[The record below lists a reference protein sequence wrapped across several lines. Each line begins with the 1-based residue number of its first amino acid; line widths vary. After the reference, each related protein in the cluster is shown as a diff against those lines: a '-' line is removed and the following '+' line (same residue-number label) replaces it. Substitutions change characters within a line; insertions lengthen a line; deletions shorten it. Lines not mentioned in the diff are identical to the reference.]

1 MNIRKSTRR
10 LVSAVTIASTLGL
23 AAAPAAN
30 AAYVSYGYSAG
41 APTFLQCNT
50 YMTRALAEKQSYG
63 FTISHLKPCERKYTG
78 QWIGSFR
85 YSKGGVTPV

>member
-1 MNIRKSTRR
+1 MSMRTKAGS
-10 LVSAVTIASTLGL
+10 LVVAVMIAATLGL
-23 AAAPAAN
+23 AGAPAAN

-41 APTFLQCNT
+41 APTFLGCHSLL
-50 YMTRALAEKQSYG
+50 TRGLNKKRAYG
-63 FTISHLKPCERKYTG
+63 FQISHYKPCERRYTG